1 MPWKVDLWMKT
12 LLYKQLRLVCHPMTL
27 VFCLFG
33 GMILIPN
40 YPYSVTFFY
49 VTLGLFFTFLN
60 MREQKDVYY
69 SALLPI
75 RKRDTVRA
83 AVVFTVLVEVL
94 SVVITGLFC
103 LLSAKFQ
110 PGKDNAVG
118 MDGNLML
125 LGVGFLLYGVFNLVF
140 FISLYRS
147 GYKVGA
153 AYLKANLA
161 MWPLMLA
168 AEASVHV
175 PGLAWLNRV
184 DAQANLR
191 QLPILLA
198 GMALFAVLT
207 LLAYRR
213 AAQLY
218 ERVDL

>member
-1 MPWKVDLWMKT
+1 MKT

-103 LLSAKFQ
+103 LLSAKLQ
-110 PGKDNAVG
+110 LGKDNAVG

-191 QLPILLA
+191 QLPIMLA